1 MSLFNFFRNKLHEVT
16 VVKNDNCPNGY
27 SNGNDICKNYS
38 SKKNSLFTVS
48 GTPMGSPE
56 CALYCKHCVGCTIRY
71 TDTSVKGDNK
81 VVQRFVKCKC
91 GHNNIFNIWRR
102 IKYILSGRRAI
113 LKVITN
119 DGIKQIN

>member
-48 GTPMGSPE
+48 GTPIGSPE
-56 CALYCKHCVGCTIRY
+56 CALYCKYCVGCTIRY
-71 TDTSVKGDNK
+71 TDASVKGDNK

>member
-38 SKKNSLFTVS
+38 TEKKSKFSES
-48 GTPMGSPE
+48 GTTIGGPK
-56 CALYCKHCVGCTIRY
+56 CTQYCNHCVGCTISY
-71 TDTSVKGDNK
+71 MDDSVKGHNK
-81 VVQRFVKCKC
+81 IEQRFVKCKC
-91 GHNNIFNIWRR
+91 GHNNIFNVLRR
-102 IKYILSGRRAI
+102 IKYVLSGRRTI

-119 DGIKQIN
+119 YGIKNYN